1 MLSAGWTTYPVAS
14 WPSNLLPPWMAGLW
28 LGFCTTLNVSLR
40 WLRNHLAIA
49 SVFGM
54 VGGPIAY
61 GSGVK
66 LGAMTWMQPMYVLAT
81 VSIGF
86 GLFLPLLLKLSEHLD
101 GYATDIM
108 NSTSGSGETRRQR

>member
-1 MLSAGWTTYPVAS
+1 
-14 WPSNLLPPWMAGLW
+14 
-28 LGFCTTLNVSLR
+28 
-40 WLRNHLAIA
+40 
-49 SVFGM
+49 
-54 VGGPIAY
+54 
-61 GSGVK
+61 
-66 LGAMTWMQPMYVLAT
+66 MQPMYVLAT